1 MVFLTSVGT
10 ERIPRLNRAQTP
22 FNPVRNRYAPR
33 MGLMAKGLLMAA
45 ATAAGAATVNRLLTG
60 RAEKQRRSSGKR
72 RHVLTVF
79 RPMDEITVD
88 GRLPEP
94 LERLGDAVAVDLRPA
109 PGDRGTEIAVRPLTG
124 DVDDRA
130 VRRALR
136 ESRSL
141 LEVGYLLHPDAPAT
155 TEPTPLNR
163 PLRAATAHGREGGL
177 L

>member
-1 MVFLTSVGT
+1 M
-10 ERIPRLNRAQTP
+10 
-22 FNPVRNRYAPR
+22 
-33 MGLMAKGLLMAA
+33 MARGLLVAASSAAVAA
-45 ATAAGAATVNRLLTG
+45 AANRLLSG
-60 RAEKQRRSSGKR
+60 RAERQRQASAGR

-79 RPMDEITVD
+79 KPMDEITTS

-94 LERLGDAVAVDLRPA
+94 LERLGDAVVVDLRPA
-109 PGDRGTEIAVRPLTG
+109 PGDRGTEISVRPLTT

-141 LEVGYLLHPDAPAT
+141 LEVGYVLHPDAPTT
-155 TEPTPLNR
+155 TEPTPLNKA
-163 PLRAATAHGREGGL
+163 LRAATTHGREEGL